1 MTEPK
6 KTKLPPKVEDKVVE
20 VSLKHVIIAFG
31 AVLAGSIFVG
41 TTIVVIRD
49 YSRYRRQKVF
59 LEGLKDLFQ
68 TLTNLETKLC
78 KERKTAGS

>member
-6 KTKLPPKVEDKVVE
+6 KSKLPPKVEDKVVE
-20 VSLKHVIIAFG
+20 VSLKHGIIAFG
-31 AVLAGSIFVG
+31 TVLAGSIFVG

-68 TLTNLETKLC
+68 TLTNLETTLC

>member
-1 MTEPK
+1 MTQQQK
-6 KTKLPPKVEDKVVE
+6 SKLPPKIEDKVVE
-20 VSLKHVIIAFG
+20 VSLKHVVIAFG
-31 AVLAGSIFVG
+31 TVITGSILVG

-68 TLTNLETKLC
+68 TLTNLENKLC
-78 KERKTAGS
+78 KERKTAGL